1 MHSYVDGHFSCSHI
15 LATIAMFQVTTS
27 YLKCHKNPK
36 QKLDTSICNQ
46 VENSFQVHIFIRCG
60 QHFNNL
66 IFCSSHILNGKY
78 VCPIFRQL
86 YKFNIAYM
94 TQHAYLNIKRLVR
107 LFSSSQQLKRF
118 CSLVPKSVKNGKLLR
133 YC

>member
-36 QKLDTSICNQ
+36 QNLDTSICNQ

-66 IFCSSHILNGKY
+66 IFSLLTFSMESMF
-78 VCPIFRQL
+78 V
-86 YKFNIAYM
+86 
-94 TQHAYLNIKRLVR
+94 
-107 LFSSSQQLKRF
+107 LFLDNSINLT
-118 CSLVPKSVKNGKLLR
+118 
-133 YC
+133 